1 MKRGLGLGDVI
12 ADRFRL
18 IGDIGQGGM
27 GRVFEA
33 VDLKHDRPAAVKV
46 VYRQL
51 ARDPEFRMRFE
62 REAEA
67 AERATHPHV
76 LPVWA
81 FGADA
86 GHLFLATPLCD
97 TDVAGMV
104 EDDGPLDAETA
115 LAIVS
120 QIAWA
125 LDWAHRRNVVHR
137 DVKPEN
143 ILIVTGP
150 TQPHAYLAD
159 FGMAK
164 VATTVTLTQF
174 GTPAGLSPAYAAPE
188 QWRGERAT
196 AATDQY
202 ALAGTLYCCLV
213 GHPPFWP
220 MRRTEELREA
230 HLNEQPP
237 PISSA
242 RDRRLDAAA
251 PALLRALDKDP
262 AQRYSTCGELCAAV
276 YEAVAPPTAAPQET
290 VIEQRADPRAATHA
304 EHPTS
309 DRRWRP
315 AEPETEPEVA
325 PLPPATAISEG
336 TALAPPMP
344 AAHATAP
351 PAPVSEPAV
360 AQPTDSGEQPP
371 SPPARRRLNRRL
383 AAVIAAAAAL
393 AALAVVL
400 ALALGGG
407 GGGGNAAGEVLPAVP
422 LGTSAVDAS
431 ATGGS
436 VWFAGRE
443 DGILRRVDA
452 AKAKPISTVRVFAGP
467 YRLAA
472 ANTSVWT
479 ISSSVPQAAGIDA
492 AAAAPTPA
500 TFDLP
505 AAADDVAVGEGA
517 VWIMVNPTGPRA
529 GGQLI
534 AVDPASSQRRDS
546 RPSQSVL
553 AGVTTGHGAVWELEE
568 TGAVLRRLDP
578 SDLTTVA
585 PIQLGTPVHLG
596 SSAVVSDAQ
605 AVWVADGPSGRL
617 LRVDPRSDEV
627 TKRIEVRA
635 TNNVSLAAGGG
646 AVWWIDQDRGTA
658 SRIDVESNRVIGS
671 PLGLGDTAGGA
682 AVSGH
687 TLWVSLP
694 SERSVARVGF

>member
-97 TDVAGMV
+97 TDLAGIV
-104 EDDGPLDAETA
+104 EDDGPLDVETA

-150 TQPHAYLAD
+150 THPHAYLAD

-230 HLNEQPP
+230 HLNEEPP
-237 PISSA
+237 AIASA
-242 RDRRLDAAA
+242 RNPRLGLASQ
-251 PALLRALDKDP
+251 ALLRALNKDP

-276 YEAVAPPTAAPQET
+276 HEAVEPPTAERRET
-290 VIEQRADPRAATHA
+290 VVDQRARAETRL
-304 EHPTS
+304 EHPAGEP
-309 DRRWRP
+309 RWRP

-325 PLPPATAISEG
+325 PPPAPTTIGEG
-336 TALAPPMP
+336 TALVAPTPAVEESAPPP
-344 AAHATAP
+344 PVPVPHPTDGATDEP
-351 PAPVSEPAV
+351 PAPSA
-360 AQPTDSGEQPP
+360 PP
-371 SPPARRRLNRRL
+371 RSNRRL
-383 AAVIAAAAAL
+383 AALAAAAA
-393 AALAVVL
+393 AAAGLVVVL
-400 ALALGGG
+400 VLALGGG
-407 GGGGNAAGEVLPAVP
+407 GGDDDAAGKVLSAVP

-443 DGILRRVDA
+443 DGTLRRVDA
-452 AKAKPISTVRVFAGP
+452 AKAKPVGDPVRVFTGP
-467 YRLAA
+467 YRLAGA
-472 ANTSVWT
+472 DTRVWT

-492 AAAAPTPA
+492 AAAAPTPG
-500 TFDLP
+500 TVDLP
-505 AAADDVAVGEGA
+505 AAADDVAIGEGA

-546 RPSQSVL
+546 RPSPSVL

-585 PIQLGTPVHLG
+585 PIPLGTPVHLG
-596 SSAVVSDAQ
+596 SAAVVSDAQ

-617 LRVDPRSDEV
+617 LRVDPRSNSV
-627 TKRIEVRA
+627 AAQIGVRA
-635 TNNVSLAAGGG
+635 TNNVGLAAGGG
-646 AVWWIDQDRGTA
+646 AIWWIDQDRGTA
-658 SRIDVESNRVIGS
+658 SRIDVGSNRVIGS
-671 PLGLGDTAGGA
+671 PLALGGTAGGA
-682 AVSGH
+682 TVSGR
-687 TLWVSLP
+687 TLWVSMP
-694 SERSVARVGF
+694 SARSVARIRF

>member
-104 EDDGPLDAETA
+104 EDDGALEVETA

-150 TQPHAYLAD
+150 THPHAYLAD

-220 MRRTEELREA
+220 MRRTDELREA
-230 HLNEQPP
+230 HLNEEPP
-237 PISSA
+237 TIASGRNP
-242 RDRRLDAAA
+242 RLELASQ
-251 PALLRALDKDP
+251 ALLRALNKDP
-262 AQRYSTCGELCAAV
+262 EQRYSTCGELCAAV
-276 YEAVAPPTAAPQET
+276 YEAVEPSTAEPSET
-290 VIEQRADPRAATHA
+290 VVDQRARAETRL
-304 EHPTS
+304 EHPAGEP
-309 DRRWRP
+309 RWRP

-325 PLPPATAISEG
+325 PPPAPPTISEG
-336 TALAPPMP
+336 NTLVAPTPVVEESATP
-344 AAHATAP
+344 PPVLVPQPTDGAADEP
-351 PAPVSEPAV
+351 PAPSAPGR
-360 AQPTDSGEQPP
+360 S
-371 SPPARRRLNRRL
+371 NRRL
-383 AAVIAAAAAL
+383 VALAAAAA
-393 AALAVVL
+393 AAAGLAVVL
-400 ALALGGG
+400 VLALGGG

-422 LGTSAVDAS
+422 LGASAVDAS
-431 ATGGS
+431 AIGGS

-443 DGILRRVDA
+443 DGTLRRVDA
-452 AKAKPISTVRVFAGP
+452 ANAKPVGKPVRVFAGP
-467 YRLAA
+467 YRLAGA
-472 ANTSVWT
+472 DTSVWT
-479 ISSSVPQAAGIDA
+479 ISSSGPQAAGIDA
-492 AAAAPTPA
+492 AAAAPTPG
-500 TFDLP
+500 TVDLP
-505 AAADDVAVGEGA
+505 GVADDVAIGEGA

-529 GGQLI
+529 GGHLI
-534 AVDPASSQRRDS
+534 ALDPASGQRRDS
-546 RPSQSVL
+546 RPSPSVL
-553 AGVTTGHGAVWELEE
+553 AGVTTGHDAVWELEE

-585 PIQLGTPVHLG
+585 PIPLGTPVHLN
-596 SSAVVSDAQ
+596 SAAVLSDAQ

-617 LRVDPRSDEV
+617 LRVDPRSNEV
-627 TKRIEVRA
+627 ATPIGVPA
-635 TNNVSLAAGGG
+635 TNNVGLAAGGG

-671 PLGLGDTAGGA
+671 PLGLGGPAGGA
-682 AVSGH
+682 AVSGR

-694 SERSVARVGF
+694 SARSVARIRF

>member
-1 MKRGLGLGDVI
+1 
-12 ADRFRL
+12 
-18 IGDIGQGGM
+18 M

-150 TQPHAYLAD
+150 THPHAYLAD

-220 MRRTEELREA
+220 MRRTDELREA

-242 RDRRLDAAA
+242 RDPRLEAAA

-262 AQRYSTCGELCAAV
+262 TQRYSTCGELCAAV
-276 YEAVAPPTAAPQET
+276 YEAVAPRAAAPQET
-290 VIEQRADPRAATHA
+290 VIEPRADPRAATHA

-336 TALAPPMP
+336 TALAPPVP
-344 AAHATAP
+344 AAQASAP
-351 PAPVSEPAV
+351 PAPVPEPAP
-360 AQPTDSGEQPP
+360 AIEQAPTAEPAPRPP
-371 SPPARRRLNRRL
+371 VRQRSNRRL
-383 AAVIAAAAAL
+383 AAIGAAAAA
-393 AALAVVL
+393 AAGLAVVL
-400 ALALGGG
+400 VLALGGG

-436 VWFAGRE
+436 VWFASRE
-443 DGILRRVDA
+443 DGTLRRVDA
-452 AKAKPISTVRVFAGP
+452 AKAKPVGKPVPVFAGP
-467 YRLAA
+467 YRLAGA
-472 ANTSVWT
+472 DTSVWT

-492 AAAAPTPA
+492 AAAAPTRS
-500 TFDLP
+500 TVDLP
-505 AAADDVAVGEGA
+505 AAADDVAIGEGA

-529 GGQLI
+529 VGQLI
-534 AVDPASSQRRDS
+534 AVDPATSQRRDS
-546 RPSQSVL
+546 RSSTSML

-568 TGAVLRRLDP
+568 TGAVLRGLDP

-585 PIQLGTPVHLG
+585 SIPLGTPVHLG
-596 SSAVVSDAQ
+596 SAAVVSDAQ

-617 LRVDPRSDEV
+617 LRVDPRSNSV
-627 TKRIEVRA
+627 ANRIGVRA

-646 AVWWIDQDRGTA
+646 AIWWIDQDRGTA
-658 SRIDVESNRVIGS
+658 SRIDVGSNRVIGS
-671 PLGLGDTAGGA
+671 PLALGGTAGGA
-682 AVSGH
+682 TVSGR

-694 SERSVARVGF
+694 SERSVARVRF